1 MALVCQAV
9 EKHYRSYGGADTAKV
24 FAGKIFSSPIQLRE
38 HKKAPMQRW
47 GLFQL
52 LKGLILPISNTYW

>member
-9 EKHYRSYGGADTAKV
+9 EKHYWSYGGADTAKV
-24 FAGKIFSSPIQLRE
+24 FAGKIFLSPIQLRE

-47 GLFQL
+47 GLF
-52 LKGLILPISNTYW
+52 SY